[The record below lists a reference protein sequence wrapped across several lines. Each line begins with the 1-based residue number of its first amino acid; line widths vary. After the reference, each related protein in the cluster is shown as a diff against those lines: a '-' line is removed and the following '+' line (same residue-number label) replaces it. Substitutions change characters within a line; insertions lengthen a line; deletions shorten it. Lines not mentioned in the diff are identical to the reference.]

1 QASAMVGRTVL
12 VPGTEAPMAADG
24 TISGLVDLEASTGSL
39 KVSIFNGSG
48 ELVNQVDMGQ
58 QLAGSVPFS
67 WDGTNSKGEQMPYDN
82 YTIAAESNQGGDVS
96 QITTLL
102 SANVSSVSIGTG
114 GAISLNLAGMG
125 AIPLEDVRE
134 IN

>member
-1 QASAMVGRTVL
+1 
-12 VPGTEAPMAADG
+12 
-24 TISGLVDLEASTGSL
+24 
-39 KVSIFNGSG
+39 
-48 ELVNQVDMGQ
+48 
-58 QLAGSVPFS
+58 
-67 WDGTNSKGEQMPYDN
+67 EQMPYDN